1 MSTLSFN
8 TETSAQFDDLIEYR
22 MVSSIRD
29 VYAKRTS
36 LSADASAIN
45 SLSGAA
51 KSDVDQN
58 SCPRCESKNQIDSK
72 DSVSASKANNASS
85 EEPDDKA
92 LNPNRFS
99 HLLSVMPAGVL
110 VIDHRGTVSLANK
123 QASALLEEPLEGQ
136 LWRDVIA
143 RAFRPQADDGH
154 EVSMRNGK
162 RVKIDISPLTEEKG
176 QLIVITDLTETR
188 QMQQRLSHMQRLSSL
203 GKMVASL
210 AHQVR
215 TPLSSALL
223 YAENIKSVQP
233 ALSTTARFSEKLIM
247 RLKDLESQVNDMLL
261 FAKSGDNH
269 IVKSMTSK
277 DVASASVSNL
287 EPQFEQLDVKLDIV
301 NKVKDAPLLCNIS
314 ALSGAIGNL
323 LGNALQAVSYAE
335 PLIDSV
341 SGSPQAHRVTLEVS
355 RQTIEHKD
363 YVKFAVS
370 DTGPGVDEEAIKRI
384 FEPFYTTKS
393 QGTGLGLAVVNTV
406 AKSHKGFVHCENKGH
421 KRGAVFSISIPLSPA
436 MHTGDS
442 NITTLKPSKAETV
455 AQPVN
460 QQGVSA

>member
-1 MSTLSFN
+1 MQYMSTLSFS
-8 TETSAQFDDLIEYR
+8 TDTSAAVSDTIEYR

-29 VYAKRTS
+29 VYAQR
-36 LSADASAIN
+36 SALKN
-45 SLSGAA
+45 A
-51 KSDVDQN
+51 KSDSSKPVLTNKGDVDTAQSN
-58 SCPRCESKNQIDSK
+58 ALASDENQ
-72 DSVSASKANNASS
+72 SA
-85 EEPDDKA
+85 DKQA

-99 HLLSVMPAGVL
+99 HLLSIMPAGVV
-110 VIDHRGTVSLANK
+110 VIDHRGIVTLANK
-123 QASALLEEPLEGQ
+123 QASTLLEEPLEGE
-136 LWRDVIA
+136 LWRDVIS

-162 RVKIDISPLTEEKG
+162 RVKIDMSPLTEEKG

-233 ALSTTARFSEKLIM
+233 ALSTTTRFSEKLIM

-269 IVKSMTSK
+269 IVKSMTAE
-277 DVASASVSNL
+277 DVASASVQNL
-287 EPQFEQLDVKLDIV
+287 DAQFAQAGVELKVI
-301 NKVKDAPLLCNIS
+301 NKDKNAPLLCNIS
-314 ALSGAIGNL
+314 ALTGALSNL
-323 LGNALQAVSYAE
+323 LGNALQAVSFAE
-335 PLIDSV
+335 PAIDPKSNEIKPHQV
-341 SGSPQAHRVTLEVS
+341 CLEVT
-355 RQTIEHKD
+355 RQSLDNKH

-370 DTGPGVDEEAIKRI
+370 DSGPGIDEQAIQRI

-406 AKSHKGFVHCENKGH
+406 AKSHKGFVDCRNKGH
-421 KRGAVFSISIPLSPA
+421 KRGAIFSISIPLSPA
-436 MHTGDS
+436 MQVNDSSITALDS
-442 NITTLKPSKAETV
+442 NRTQTFSPEQNT
-455 AQPVN
+455 
-460 QQGVSA
+460 QGVSA

>member
-1 MSTLSFN
+1 
-8 TETSAQFDDLIEYR
+8 
-22 MVSSIRD
+22 
-29 VYAKRTS
+29 
-36 LSADASAIN
+36 
-45 SLSGAA
+45 
-51 KSDVDQN
+51 
-58 SCPRCESKNQIDSK
+58 
-72 DSVSASKANNASS
+72 
-85 EEPDDKA
+85 
-92 LNPNRFS
+92 
-99 HLLSVMPAGVL
+99 
-110 VIDHRGTVSLANK
+110 
-123 QASALLEEPLEGQ
+123 
-136 LWRDVIA
+136 
-143 RAFRPQADDGH
+143 
-154 EVSMRNGK
+154 
-162 RVKIDISPLTEEKG
+162 
-176 QLIVITDLTETR
+176 
-188 QMQQRLSHMQRLSSL
+188 
-203 GKMVASL
+203 
-210 AHQVR
+210 
-215 TPLSSALL
+215 
-223 YAENIKSVQP
+223 
-233 ALSTTARFSEKLIM
+233 
-247 RLKDLESQVNDMLL
+247 
-261 FAKSGDNH
+261 
-269 IVKSMTSK
+269 MTSK

-355 RQTIEHKD
+355 RQTIEQKD

>member
-233 ALSTTARFSEKLIM
+233 ALSTTA
-247 RLKDLESQVNDMLL
+247 
-261 FAKSGDNH
+261 
-269 IVKSMTSK
+269 
-277 DVASASVSNL
+277 
-287 EPQFEQLDVKLDIV
+287 
-301 NKVKDAPLLCNIS
+301 
-314 ALSGAIGNL
+314 
-323 LGNALQAVSYAE
+323 
-335 PLIDSV
+335 
-341 SGSPQAHRVTLEVS
+341 
-355 RQTIEHKD
+355 
-363 YVKFAVS
+363 
-370 DTGPGVDEEAIKRI
+370 
-384 FEPFYTTKS
+384 
-393 QGTGLGLAVVNTV
+393 
-406 AKSHKGFVHCENKGH
+406 
-421 KRGAVFSISIPLSPA
+421 
-436 MHTGDS
+436 
-442 NITTLKPSKAETV
+442 
-455 AQPVN
+455 
-460 QQGVSA
+460 